1 MRLDLNGE
9 WEARMPDGE
18 MRTVPVPGC
27 FDRGLGRWDEARP
40 VRYRRTFR
48 LEKREPAELFF
59 GGVSYACEISL
70 NGVSL
75 GGHEGLWD
83 GFWVDTRD
91 ALREGENELTVVVT
105 KPGYDS
111 NDAYPLR
118 QVLSGFIP
126 DMLATFGGLWDDVAL
141 ETASPLPVRRVA
153 ADGDAEGALRM
164 DAEIRAQADGT
175 ALSTLT
181 LFDPDGAP
189 VCTLQ
194 DRTALRAG
202 DNAWSQEWRVD
213 APGSGRRSIPHCIAP
228 VGRWKWMARGGKG
241 IVLAPCDPEV
251 VAPTVDKMSAQNV
264 QTLLLNVD
272 VPQSSR
278 LCYVGSDYVQA
289 GRLAAELLGQMMKGR
304 GRVAPII
311 FPDRGNMIPQKLT
324 GFREEI
330 GRYPEIEILGP
341 WQILTLHLR
350 RDGRA

>member
-40 VRYRRTFR
+40 ARYRRTFR

-59 GGVSYACEISL
+59 SGVSYACEISL
-70 NGVSL
+70 NDVSL

-126 DMLATFGGLWDDVAL
+126 DVLATFGGLWDDVAL
-141 ETASPLPVRRVA
+141 ETASPLLVRRAA
-153 ADGDAEGALRM
+153 ADGDADGALRM

-194 DRTALRAG
+194 ERTALRAG

-213 APGSGRRSIPHCIAP
+213 APRLWSAERPALYRARWTLEMDGARVEREFALGFRTIAVRGPRLYMNGHPVQMRGILHWGCYDDEMIDCREWHVSDLLLEAEIGSGRL
-228 VGRWKWMARGGKG
+228 MATTLRLEGGMGKEPSG
-241 IVLAPCDPEV
+241 IG
-251 VAPTVDKMSAQNV
+251 QNPFAV
-264 QTLLLNVD
+264 FLLRRCL
-272 VPQSSR
+272 R
-278 LCYVGSDYVQA
+278 A
-289 GRLAAELLGQMMKGR
+289 
-304 GRVAPII
+304 
-311 FPDRGNMIPQKLT
+311 LT
-324 GFREEI
+324 G
-330 GRYPEIEILGP
+330 
-341 WQILTLHLR
+341 LR
-350 RDGRA
+350 

>member
-1 MRLDLNGE
+1 MHTRAERRTSLRLDLNGE

-70 NGVSL
+70 NDVSL

-126 DMLATFGGLWDDVAL
+126 DVLATFGGLWDDVAL
-141 ETASPLPVRRVA
+141 ETASPSAASPRMATRKERSAWTRRFA
-153 ADGDAEGALRM
+153 R
-164 DAEIRAQADGT
+164 R
-175 ALSTLT
+175 
-181 LFDPDGAP
+181 
-189 VCTLQ
+189 
-194 DRTALRAG
+194 RT
-202 DNAWSQEWRVD
+202 E
-213 APGSGRRSIPHCIAP
+213 RR
-228 VGRWKWMARGGKG
+228 
-241 IVLAPCDPEV
+241 
-251 VAPTVDKMSAQNV
+251 
-264 QTLLLNVD
+264 
-272 VPQSSR
+272 
-278 LCYVGSDYVQA
+278 
-289 GRLAAELLGQMMKGR
+289 
-304 GRVAPII
+304 
-311 FPDRGNMIPQKLT
+311 
-324 GFREEI
+324 FR
-330 GRYPEIEILGP
+330 R
-341 WQILTLHLR
+341 
-350 RDGRA
+350 

>member
-59 GGVSYACEISL
+59 SGVSYTCEISL

-126 DMLATFGGLWDDVAL
+126 DVLATFGGLWDDVAL
-141 ETASPLPVRRVA
+141 ETAAPLPVRRVA

-194 DRTALRAG
+194 ERTALRAD

-213 APGSGRRSIPHCIAP
+213 APRLWSAEHPALYRARWTLEMDGAGREGNCACAVRPGGRRADGGQD
-228 VGRWKWMARGGKG
+228 VGTERAGAASERRR
-241 IVLAPCDPEV
+241 
-251 VAPTVDKMSAQNV
+251 T
-264 QTLLLNVD
+264 
-272 VPQSSR
+272 SR
-278 LCYVGSDYVQA
+278 AAAFAMWAAITCRRA
-289 GRLAAELLGQMMKGR
+289 GWRRSCWGR
-304 GRVAPII
+304 
-311 FPDRGNMIPQKLT
+311 
-324 GFREEI
+324 
-330 GRYPEIEILGP
+330 
-341 WQILTLHLR
+341 
-350 RDGRA
+350 

>member
-9 WEARMPDGE
+9 WEARMSDGE

-59 GGVSYACEISL
+59 SGVSYACEISL

-126 DMLATFGGLWDDVAL
+126 DVLATFGGLWDDVAL
-141 ETASPLPVRRVA
+141 ETAAPLHCLSAASPRMATRKERSAWTRRFA
-153 ADGDAEGALRM
+153 R
-164 DAEIRAQADGT
+164 R
-175 ALSTLT
+175 
-181 LFDPDGAP
+181 
-189 VCTLQ
+189 
-194 DRTALRAG
+194 RT
-202 DNAWSQEWRVD
+202 E
-213 APGSGRRSIPHCIAP
+213 RR
-228 VGRWKWMARGGKG
+228 
-241 IVLAPCDPEV
+241 
-251 VAPTVDKMSAQNV
+251 
-264 QTLLLNVD
+264 
-272 VPQSSR
+272 
-278 LCYVGSDYVQA
+278 
-289 GRLAAELLGQMMKGR
+289 
-304 GRVAPII
+304 
-311 FPDRGNMIPQKLT
+311 
-324 GFREEI
+324 FR
-330 GRYPEIEILGP
+330 R
-341 WQILTLHLR
+341 
-350 RDGRA
+350 